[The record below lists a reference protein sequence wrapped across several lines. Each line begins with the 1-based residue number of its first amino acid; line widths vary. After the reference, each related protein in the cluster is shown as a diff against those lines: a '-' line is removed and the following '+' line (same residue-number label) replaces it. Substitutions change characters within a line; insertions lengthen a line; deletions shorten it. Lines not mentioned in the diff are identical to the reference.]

1 MHHKFDLV
9 FYHRMKYCELSCTCI
24 YMGLG
29 HGYGV

>member
-24 YMGLG
+24 YMG
-29 HGYGV
+29 